1 MFLQKAPYSVE
12 IGLEDGKVPDRAFSA
27 SSQWDKY
34 HRANRARLNS
44 VATKRYRGGWSTRKN
59 NRRQWLQVKL
69 RRRARITGLATQGRQ
84 DLNQWVRSYS
94 ISYSLTGR
102 SFRPYKENGRV
113 KVTVSLSVPQLMW
126 PSCEKKPALVN
137 AAFLTDET
145 KLKLSR

>member
-1 MFLQKAPYSVE
+1 MFLSKAPYGVE

-27 SSQWDKY
+27 SSLWDKY

-44 VATKRYRGGWSTRKN
+44 VATKRYRGGWSARKN

-113 KVTVSLSVPQLMW
+113 KVIVSLCAP
-126 PSCEKKPALVN
+126 VN
-137 AAFLTDET
+137 VAFLTEET
-145 KLKLSR
+145 SVS

>member
-1 MFLQKAPYSVE
+1 MFLRKAPYSVE

-44 VATKRYRGGWSTRKN
+44 VATKRYRGGWSARKN

-69 RRRARITGLATQGRQ
+69 KRRARITGLATQGRQ
-84 DLNQWVRSYS
+84 DLNQWVRSYR

-113 KVTVSLSVPQLMW
+113 KVTVSLCAPVY
-126 PSCEKKPALVN
+126 V
-137 AAFLTDET
+137 AFLTEE
-145 KLKLSR
+145 SSVS

>member
-1 MFLQKAPYSVE
+1 MFLLKAPYSVE

-44 VATKRYRGGWSTRKN
+44 VSTKKYRGGWSARKN

-84 DLNQWVRSYS
+84 DLNQWVKSYS

-113 KVTVSLSVPQLMW
+113 KVIVSLCAP
-126 PSCEKKPALVN
+126 VN
-137 AAFLTDET
+137 VAFPREET
-145 KLKLSR
+145 SPN

>member
-1 MFLQKAPYSVE
+1 MFLRKAPYSVE

-44 VATKRYRGGWSTRKN
+44 VATKRYRGGWSARKN

-69 RRRARITGLATQGRQ
+69 RRRARITGFSTQGRQ

-113 KVTVSLSVPQLMW
+113 KVTVSLSVPLLM
-126 PSCEKKPALVN
+126 
-137 AAFLTDET
+137 
-145 KLKLSR
+145 

>member
-44 VATKRYRGGWSTRKN
+44 VATKRYRGGWSARKN

-69 RRRARITGLATQGRQ
+69 TRRARITGLATQGRQ

-113 KVTVSLSVPQLMW
+113 KVTVSLCAPVNVAFRTEEPSV
-126 PSCEKKPALVN
+126 S
-137 AAFLTDET
+137 
-145 KLKLSR
+145 

>member
-44 VATKRYRGGWSTRKN
+44 VATKRYRGGWSARKN

-113 KVTVSLSVPQLMW
+113 KVIVSLCAPVKVALLTEETSV
-126 PSCEKKPALVN
+126 S
-137 AAFLTDET
+137 
-145 KLKLSR
+145 

>member
-1 MFLQKAPYSVE
+1 MFLRKAPYSVE

-44 VATKRYRGGWSTRKN
+44 VATKRYRGGWSARKN

-113 KVTVSLSVPQLMW
+113 KVTVSLCAPVY
-126 PSCEKKPALVN
+126 V
-137 AAFLTDET
+137 AFLTEE
-145 KLKLSR
+145 SSVS

>member
-1 MFLQKAPYSVE
+1 MSLQKAPYSVE

-44 VATKRYRGGWSTRKN
+44 VATKRYRGGWSARKN

-113 KVTVSLSVPQLMW
+113 KVIVSLCAPVNVASWQKKLASVN
-126 PSCEKKPALVN
+126 E
-137 AAFLTDET
+137 AFLTDET
-145 KLKLSR
+145 KVKTSW

>member
-1 MFLQKAPYSVE
+1 MFLLKAPNSVE
-12 IGLEDGKVPDRAFSA
+12 IGLEDGKVPDSAFSA

-44 VATKRYRGGWSTRKN
+44 VATKRYRGGWSARKN

-102 SFRPYKENGRV
+102 SFRSYKENGRV
-113 KVTVSLSVPQLMW
+113 KVMVSLSVRQLMY
-126 PSCEKKPALVN
+126 PSRQKNLAPVN
-137 AAFLTDET
+137 EAFLTDET
-145 KLKLSR
+145 KVKTS

>member
-1 MFLQKAPYSVE
+1 ME

-44 VATKRYRGGWSTRKN
+44 VATKRYRGGWSARKN

-94 ISYSLTGR
+94 FSYSLTGR
-102 SFRPYKENGRV
+102 SFRPYQENGRV
-113 KVTVSLSVPQLMW
+113 KVIVSLCAPVSVAFPREETS
-126 PSCEKKPALVN
+126 PS
-137 AAFLTDET
+137 
-145 KLKLSR
+145 

>member
-1 MFLQKAPYSVE
+1 MFVQKAPYSVE

-44 VATKRYRGGWSTRKN
+44 VATKRYRGGWSARKN
-59 NRRQWLQVKL
+59 NRRQWLQFKV

-113 KVTVSLSVPQLMW
+113 KVIVSLCAP
-126 PSCEKKPALVN
+126 VN
-137 AAFLTDET
+137 VAFLTEKT
-145 KLKLSR
+145 SPS

>member
-1 MFLQKAPYSVE
+1 MFLLKAPYGVE

-44 VATKRYRGGWSTRKN
+44 VATKRYRGGWSARKN

-69 RRRARITGLATQGRQ
+69 RRRARIPGLATQGRQ

-113 KVTVSLSVPQLMW
+113 KVIVSLCAPV
-126 PSCEKKPALVN
+126 KV
-137 AAFLTDET
+137 AFLAEET
-145 KLKLSR
+145 SPS

>member
-1 MFLQKAPYSVE
+1 MSLLKATYSVE
-12 IGLEDGKVPDRAFSA
+12 MGLEDGKVPDRAFSA

-34 HRANRARLNS
+34 HRANRGRLNS
-44 VATKRYRGGWSTRKN
+44 VATKRYRGGWSARKN

-69 RRRARITGLATQGRQ
+69 RRRARITGFSTQGRQ

-113 KVTVSLSVPQLMW
+113 KVTVSLSVPLLM
-126 PSCEKKPALVN
+126 
-137 AAFLTDET
+137 
-145 KLKLSR
+145 

>member
-1 MFLQKAPYSVE
+1 MFLSKAPYGVE
-12 IGLEDGKVPDRAFSA
+12 IGLEDGKVSDRAFSA

-44 VATKRYRGGWSTRKN
+44 VATKRYRGGWSARKN

-113 KVTVSLSVPQLMW
+113 KVIVSLCVPVNVAFLTEETSPQLMK
-126 PSCEKKPALVN
+126 PSWQ
-137 AAFLTDET
+137 T
-145 KLKLSR
+145 KLK

>member
-1 MFLQKAPYSVE
+1 MFLSKAPYGVE

-44 VATKRYRGGWSTRKN
+44 VATKRYRGGWSARKN

-102 SFRPYKENGRV
+102 SFRPYRENGRV
-113 KVTVSLSVPQLMW
+113 KVIVSLCAPVNVASWQKKLASVN
-126 PSCEKKPALVN
+126 E
-137 AAFLTDET
+137 AFLTDET
-145 KLKLSR
+145 KVKTSW